1 MAKCLRLQEKE
12 FFYSDTAITYRL
24 GFGVIDFFLPAVT
37 EANLTNKKRA
47 KAIPEEYVRVAARY
61 KVPASILYAIALAES
76 GYTKAGI
83 YNPWPWTLNVEGC
96 AKRFE
101 QADEA
106 LSSLL
111 RSIREGK
118 HVDIGIMQ
126 VNSRWHHHRV
136 NSISE
141 LLNPYVN
148 LNKGAEILKEQ
159 RKRSNS
165 WWEAVGR
172 YHAPGNDT
180 TSLTRA
186 ERYRNRVKAI
196 YDTYIG
202 RMT

>member
-1 MAKCLRLQEKE
+1 MERCLHSQEKGY
-12 FFYSDTAITYRL
+12 FYSDTTIKMSLVITLLVFLSAISEVTNADEKRVK
-24 GFGVIDFFLPAVT
+24 VIPQ
-37 EANLTNKKRA
+37 
-47 KAIPEEYVRVAARY
+47 EYTRVAARY
-61 KVPASILYAIALAES
+61 SVPASILYAVALAES

-83 YNPWPWTLNVEGC
+83 YNPWPWTLNIEGR

-106 LSSLL
+106 LTSLL
-111 RSIREGK
+111 RSIRAGK

-136 NSISE
+136 NSLGE
-141 LLNPYVN
+141 LLNPYIN
-148 LNKGAEILKEQ
+148 LTKGAEILKEQ
-159 RKRSNS
+159 RKRSKS

-172 YHAPGNDT
+172 YHAPGNDAK
-180 TSLTRA
+180 SLRRA
-186 ERYRNRVKAI
+186 ARYRNRVKVI

>member
-1 MAKCLRLQEKE
+1 MTKCLRSQEKE
-12 FFYSDTAITYRL
+12 YFYSDTPITYRL
-24 GFGVIDFFLPAVT
+24 GFGVIDFFLPAMT
-37 EANLTNKKRA
+37 EANLASEKRA
-47 KAIPEEYVRVAARY
+47 KAIPAEYARVAARY

-83 YNPWPWTLNVEGC
+83 YNPWPWTLNVEGR
-96 AKRFE
+96 AKRFQ

-126 VNSRWHHHRV
+126 VNSYWHHHRV
-136 NSISE
+136 NSLSD

-159 RKRSNS
+159 RKRSKN

-172 YHAPGNDT
+172 YHAPGNDEQ
-180 TSLTRA
+180 SLRRA
-186 ERYRNRVKAI
+186 ERYRNRVKLI
-196 YDTYIG
+196 YEKYIG
-202 RMT
+202 RVT